1 MHALGGIR
9 TRIHSTRSAADPPR
23 LRPLGH
29 WDGLFRTL
37 IVLHLLFCDLRIK
50 YILKCFVKVLWSC
63 FAITWENSTK
73 DTFHRLQRSTFIQ
86 HTKHKGMSCVK
97 SESYR
102 MVGLMNVQ
110 TQYISW
116 QVRSSS
122 IVYRVSTFRILC
134 RQKTPVHCSPWLCWW
149 RTKRAGSRAGW
160 SSTACHFPSQPIFIN
175 ILQNLTGTVTVAYSN
190 ALSQCSSFHSII
202 WSLLESRLSMCHFA
216 SVNGHFREPQSR
228 PSPVSSFLQQLSSY
242 SSDLDGQ

>member
-1 MHALGGIR
+1 
-9 TRIHSTRSAADPPR
+9 
-23 LRPLGH
+23 
-29 WDGLFRTL
+29 
-37 IVLHLLFCDLRIK
+37 
-50 YILKCFVKVLWSC
+50 
-63 FAITWENSTK
+63 
-73 DTFHRLQRSTFIQ
+73 
-86 HTKHKGMSCVK
+86 MSRVK

-134 RQKTPVHCSPWLCWW
+134 RHKMPVHCSPWLCWW

-216 SVNGHFREPQSR
+216 SQLMVTFVNPKVVR
-228 PSPVSSFLQQLSSY
+228 LLSALFFSNSVPILAIWIDNNRRALTY
-242 SSDLDGQ
+242 LSDRVEKKERIANASVL